1 MPIPG
6 DGVPFDI
13 SVDLEKS
20 HARVALGVLFERS
33 DCSGRVQLQTQPF
46 KSVICTDGAKAREI
60 RLVPLSNIIF
70 QADLAKSN
78 PVANAATIE
87 TPLTDPRTGERVLI
101 GVSQP
106 KMVLPTAKKTHETP
120 FVVPYWFVR
129 SSGDLAEKNM
139 DIMHVKVSVSAALQ
153 GDDGARKRT
162 LSIPVLTNI
171 VPLKPNSELVM
182 YKAQMRDSA
191 EALPAAPPT
200 KRHRRHLPCYL
211 DAPPTKRAKGGKGTG
226 GKGTGTGKPKR

>member
-13 SVDLEKS
+13 SVDLDKS

-46 KSVICTDGAKAREI
+46 KSVICTDGARAKQI
-60 RLVPLSNIIF
+60 RLVPLSTSLV
-70 QADLAKSN
+70 QVDLKKVSVYAVST
-78 PVANAATIE
+78 ATIE
-87 TPLTDPRTGERVLI
+87 VPRTGERVLI

-171 VPLKPNSELVM
+171 VPLKPNSELIL
-182 YKAQMRDSA
+182 YKAQKRASA
-191 EALPAAPPT
+191 EALPA
-200 KRHRRHLPCYL
+200 
-211 DAPPTKRAKGGKGTG
+211 APPTKRAKGGKGTG
-226 GKGTGTGKPKR
+226 GKGTGKGKPKR

>member
-46 KSVICTDGAKAREI
+46 KSVICTDGARAKEI
-60 RLVPLSNIIF
+60 RLVPLSTSLV
-70 QADLAKSN
+70 QVDLNK
-78 PVANAATIE
+78 VAVSTATIE
-87 TPLTDPRTGERVLI
+87 TTLTDPRTGERVLI

-171 VPLKPNSELVM
+171 VPLKPNSELIL
-182 YKAQMRDSA
+182 YKAQKRASA

-200 KRHRRHLPCYL
+200 K
-211 DAPPTKRAKGGKGTG
+211 KAKGGKGTG
-226 GKGTGTGKPKR
+226 KGKPKR

>member
-20 HARVALGVLFERS
+20 HARVALGLLFESS
-33 DCSGRVQLQTQPF
+33 DCSWRVQLQTQPF
-46 KSVICTDGAKAREI
+46 KSVICTDGARAKEI
-60 RLVPLSNIIF
+60 RLVPLSNSLV
-70 QADLAKSN
+70 QVDLKK
-78 PVANAATIE
+78 VAVSTATIE

-182 YKAQMRDSA
+182 YKAQKRASA
-191 EALPAAPPT
+191 EALPA
-200 KRHRRHLPCYL
+200 
-211 DAPPTKRAKGGKGTG
+211 APPTKRAKGGKGTG
-226 GKGTGTGKPKR
+226 GKGTGKGKPKR

>member
-20 HARVALGVLFERS
+20 HARVALGVVFERS

-46 KSVICTDGAKAREI
+46 KSVICTDGARAKEI
-60 RLVPLSNIIF
+60 RLVPLSNSLV
-70 QADLAKSN
+70 QVDLKT
-78 PVANAATIE
+78 VAVSTATIE

-171 VPLKPNSELVM
+171 VPLKANSELIL
-182 YKAQMRDSA
+182 YKSA
-191 EALPAAPPT
+191 EEGLCGGAACCSTYQKIPQTPALLCST
-200 KRHRRHLPCYL
+200 HQ
-211 DAPPTKRAKGGKGTG
+211 KG
-226 GKGTGTGKPKR
+226 

>member
-20 HARVALGVLFERS
+20 HARVALGLLFESS
-33 DCSGRVQLQTQPF
+33 DCSWRVQLQTQPF
-46 KSVICTDGAKAREI
+46 KSVICTDGARAKEI
-60 RLVPLSNIIF
+60 RLVPLSNSLV
-70 QADLAKSN
+70 QVDLKT
-78 PVANAATIE
+78 VAVSTATIE

-171 VPLKPNSELVM
+171 VPLKPNSELIM
-182 YKAQMRDSA
+182 YKAQKRTSA

-200 KRHRRHLPCYL
+200 K
-211 DAPPTKRAKGGKGTG
+211 TAKGGKGK
-226 GKGTGTGKPKR
+226 GKGKPKR

>member
-46 KSVICTDGAKAREI
+46 KSVICTDGARAKEI
-60 RLVPLSNIIF
+60 RLVPLSTSLV
-70 QADLAKSN
+70 QVDLNK
-78 PVANAATIE
+78 VAVSTATIE
-87 TPLTDPRTGERVLI
+87 TPLTGPRTGERVLI

-171 VPLKPNSELVM
+171 VPLKPNSELIL
-182 YKAQMRDSA
+182 YKAQKRASA

-200 KRHRRHLPCYL
+200 K
-211 DAPPTKRAKGGKGTG
+211 KAKGGKGTG
-226 GKGTGTGKPKR
+226 KGKPKR

>member
-20 HARVALGVLFERS
+20 HASVALGVVFERS

-46 KSVICTDGAKAREI
+46 KSVICTDGARAKEI
-60 RLVPLSNIIF
+60 RLVPLSNSLV
-70 QADLAKSN
+70 QVDLKK
-78 PVANAATIE
+78 VAVSTATIE

-120 FVVPYWFVR
+120 FVVPYWFVK
-129 SSGDLAEKNM
+129 SSCDLAEKNM

-171 VPLKPNSELVM
+171 VPLKPNSELIM
-182 YKAQMRDSA
+182 YKAQKRASA

-200 KRHRRHLPCYL
+200 K
-211 DAPPTKRAKGGKGTG
+211 KAKGGKGTG
-226 GKGTGTGKPKR
+226 KGKPKR

>member
-46 KSVICTDGAKAREI
+46 KSVICTDGARAKEI
-60 RLVPLSNIIF
+60 RLVPLSNSLF
-70 QADLAKSN
+70 QVDLKK
-78 PVANAATIE
+78 VAVSTATIE

-153 GDDGARKRT
+153 GDGGARKRM

-171 VPLKPNSELVM
+171 VPLKPNSELIM
-182 YKAQMRDSA
+182 YKAQKRASA

-200 KRHRRHLPCYL
+200 K
-211 DAPPTKRAKGGKGTG
+211 KAKGGKGTG
-226 GKGTGTGKPKR
+226 KWKPKR

>member
-46 KSVICTDGAKAREI
+46 KSVICTDGARAKEI
-60 RLVPLSNIIF
+60 RLVPLSNSLF
-70 QADLAKSN
+70 QVGLNK
-78 PVANAATIE
+78 VAVPTATIE

-162 LSIPVLTNI
+162 LSIPVLANI
-171 VPLKPNSELVM
+171 VPLKPNSELIM
-182 YKAQMRDSA
+182 YKAQKRASA

-200 KRHRRHLPCYL
+200 K
-211 DAPPTKRAKGGKGTG
+211 KAKGGKGTG
-226 GKGTGTGKPKR
+226 EGKPKR

>member
-20 HARVALGVLFERS
+20 HARVALGLLFESS

-46 KSVICTDGAKAREI
+46 KSVICTDGARAKEI
-60 RLVPLSNIIF
+60 RLVPLSTSLV
-70 QADLAKSN
+70 QVDLNK
-78 PVANAATIE
+78 VAVSTATIE

-139 DIMHVKVSVSAALQ
+139 DIMHVEVSVSAALQ

-162 LSIPVLTNI
+162 LSIPVLANI
-171 VPLKPNSELVM
+171 VPLKPNSELIM
-182 YKAQMRDSA
+182 YKAQKRASA
-191 EALPAAPPT
+191 EALPA
-200 KRHRRHLPCYL
+200 
-211 DAPPTKRAKGGKGTG
+211 APPTKRAKGGKGTG
-226 GKGTGTGKPKR
+226 GKGTGKGKPKR

>member
-20 HARVALGVLFERS
+20 YVRVALGVLFERS

-46 KSVICTDGAKAREI
+46 KSVICTDGARAKEI
-60 RLVPLSNIIF
+60 RLVPLSNSLF
-70 QADLAKSN
+70 QVDLKK
-78 PVANAATIE
+78 VAVSTATIE

-171 VPLKPNSELVM
+171 VPLKPNSELIM
-182 YKAQMRDSA
+182 YKAQKRASA

-200 KRHRRHLPCYL
+200 KRSRRHLPCY
-211 DAPPTKRAKGGKGTG
+211 APPTKRAKCGKGTG
-226 GKGTGTGKPKR
+226 GKGTGKGKPKR

>member
-20 HARVALGVLFERS
+20 HARVALGLLFERS

-46 KSVICTDGAKAREI
+46 KSVICTDGARAKEI
-60 RLVPLSNIIF
+60 RLVPLSNSLF
-70 QADLAKSN
+70 QVGLNK
-78 PVANAATIE
+78 VAVPTATIE

-153 GDDGARKRT
+153 GDGEARKRM

-171 VPLKPNSELVM
+171 VPLKPNSELIL
-182 YKAQMRDSA
+182 YKAQKRASA

-200 KRHRRHLPCYL
+200 K
-211 DAPPTKRAKGGKGTG
+211 KAKGGKGTG
-226 GKGTGTGKPKR
+226 EGKPKR

>member
-46 KSVICTDGAKAREI
+46 KPVICTDGARAKEI
-60 RLVPLSNIIF
+60 RLAPLSNSLF
-70 QADLAKSN
+70 QVDLKT
-78 PVANAATIE
+78 VAVSKATIE
-87 TPLTDPRTGERVLI
+87 TPLTNPRTGERVLL
-101 GVSQP
+101 GVYQP
-106 KMVLPTAKKTHETP
+106 KMVLPTAKKTHGTP
-120 FVVPYWFVR
+120 FVVPYWFVG

-162 LSIPVLTNI
+162 LSIPVLANI
-171 VPLKPNSELVM
+171 VPLKPNSELIM
-182 YKAQMRDSA
+182 YKAQKRTSA
-191 EALPAAPPT
+191 EALPAAPPP
-200 KRHRRHLPCYL
+200 K
-211 DAPPTKRAKGGKGTG
+211 KAKGGKG
-226 GKGTGTGKPKR
+226 